1 MKYLDV
7 SFEDLNIQEELF
19 LTIGNFDGI
28 HRGHQQILNNLTTDS
43 KISKTK
49 SAILSFNP
57 HPKIFFNNE
66 KNFLINSKE
75 KKISI
80 LKNLNI
86 DYLIDLKFDNELT
99 QLSFSEFE
107 QNILLNKLTIK
118 RLYLGKDFRYGNQRK
133 GNLETLRSL
142 CNAYNIKLEELELLN
157 DNSSDEKISSSK
169 VRQFLKNGEIEKANE
184 YLIEKFSITGKVI
197 LGDQRGRTIGIPT
210 ANLKF
215 PINIIKIP
223 YGVYAVQI
231 KLSDNM
237 HFGIVNFG
245 MRPTFHKQTSIV
257 EVHIFDFEEDI
268 YGKEIEVLFLSKIR
282 DEQKFN
288 GIKELLNQITLDITV
303 AKKILKYGN

>member
-99 QLSFSEFE
+99 QLNFSEFE
-107 QNILLNKLTIK
+107 QNILLKKLSI
-118 RLYLGKDFRYGNQRK
+118 KDF
-133 GNLETLRSL
+133 
-142 CNAYNIKLEELELLN
+142 IW
-157 DNSSDEKISSSK
+157 EKI
-169 VRQFLKNGEIEKANE
+169 LDTEIKE
-184 YLIEKFSITGKVI
+184 KVI
-197 LGDQRGRTIGIPT
+197 LKHSNHYAIPMIL
-210 ANLKF
+210 NWK
-215 PINIIKIP
+215 
-223 YGVYAVQI
+223 
-231 KLSDNM
+231 
-237 HFGIVNFG
+237 NF
-245 MRPTFHKQTSIV
+245 S
-257 EVHIFDFEEDI
+257 
-268 YGKEIEVLFLSKIR
+268 Y
-282 DEQKFN
+282 
-288 GIKELLNQITLDITV
+288 
-303 AKKILKYGN
+303 

>member
-19 LTIGNFDGI
+19 LTIGNFDGV

-231 KLSDNM
+231 KLSDNI

>member
-28 HRGHQQILNNLTTDS
+28 HRGHQQVLNNLTTDS

-107 QNILLNKLTIK
+107 QNILLNKLAIK

-231 KLSDNM
+231 KLSDNI

>member
-7 SFEDLNIQEELF
+7 SFNDLNIQEDLF

-28 HRGHQQILNNLTTDS
+28 HKGHQKVLNYLTYNAQIS
-43 KISKTK
+43 KIK
-49 SAILSFNP
+49 SAILSFSP

-86 DYLIDLKFDNELT
+86 DYLIDLRFDNELT
-99 QLSFSEFE
+99 QLSFNEFE
-107 QNILLNKLTIK
+107 QNILLNKLSIK
-118 RLYLGKDFRYGNQRK
+118 KLYLGEDFRYGNKRK

-142 CNAYNIKLEELELLN
+142 CSTSDIKLEELQLLN
-157 DNSSDEKISSSK
+157 HNSSDEKISSSNI
-169 VRQFLKNGEIEKANE
+169 RQLLKSGDIEKANE
-184 YLIEKFSITGKVI
+184 CLIEKFSITEKVSQ
-197 LGDQRGRTIGIPT
+197 GDQRGRTIGIPT
-210 ANLKF
+210 ANLNY
-215 PINIIKIP
+215 PENIIKIP

-231 KLSDNM
+231 KILNNV

-245 MRPTFHKQTSIV
+245 LRPTFNKQTAIL
-257 EVHIFDFEEDI
+257 EAHIFDFEEDI
-268 YGKEIEVLFLSKIR
+268 YGKEIEVLFFSKIR

-303 AKKILKYGN
+303 AKKILNYGN

>member
-28 HRGHQQILNNLTTDS
+28 HRGHQQILNNLTTNS

-107 QNILLNKLTIK
+107 QSILLNKLNIK
-118 RLYLGKDFRYGNQRK
+118 RLFLGKDFRYGNQRK

-142 CNAYNIKLEELELLN
+142 CNANNIKLEELELLN

-231 KLSDNM
+231 KLSDNI

>member
-107 QNILLNKLTIK
+107 QNILLNKLAIK

-142 CNAYNIKLEELELLN
+142 CNAYNIKLEELELLK
-157 DNSSDEKISSSK
+157 DSSSDEKISSSK
-169 VRQFLKNGEIEKANE
+169 VRRFLKDGEIEKANE
-184 YLIEKFSITGKVI
+184 CLIEKFSITGKVI

-231 KLSDNM
+231 KLFDNM

>member
-107 QNILLNKLTIK
+107 QNILLNKLNIK
-118 RLYLGKDFRYGNQRK
+118 NLYLGKDFRYGNQRK

-142 CNAYNIKLEELELLN
+142 CNAYNIKLEEKLLTLKQN
-157 DNSSDEKISSSK
+157 A
-169 VRQFLKNGEIEKANE
+169 LKNSPK
-184 YLIEKFSITGKVI
+184 KF
-197 LGDQRGRTIGIPT
+197 
-210 ANLKF
+210 
-215 PINIIKIP
+215 IN
-223 YGVYAVQI
+223 
-231 KLSDNM
+231 D
-237 HFGIVNFG
+237 
-245 MRPTFHKQTSIV
+245 TS
-257 EVHIFDFEEDI
+257 
-268 YGKEIEVLFLSKIR
+268 YFLSNLII
-282 DEQKFN
+282 D
-288 GIKELLNQITLDITV
+288 
-303 AKKILKYGN
+303 

>member
-28 HRGHQQILNNLTTDS
+28 HRGHQQVLNNLTS
-43 KISKTK
+43 NAKISKTK
-49 SAILSFNP
+49 SAILSFSP

-86 DYLIDLKFDNELT
+86 DYLIDLKFDNDLT

-107 QNILLNKLTIK
+107 QNILLNKLSIK

-133 GNLETLRSL
+133 GNLKTLRSL
-142 CNAYNIKLEELELLN
+142 CDASNIKLEELQLLN

-169 VRQFLKNGEIEKANE
+169 IRQLLKNGEIEKANE
-184 YLIEKFSITGKVI
+184 CLIEKFSISGKVI
-197 LGDQRGRTIGIPT
+197 IGDQRGRTIGIPT
-210 ANLKF
+210 ANIEF
-215 PINIIKIP
+215 PENIIKIP

-231 KLSDNM
+231 KLFNNI

-245 MRPTFHKQTSIV
+245 IRPTFNKQTSIL
-257 EVHIFDFEEDI
+257 EAHIFDFEEDI
-268 YGKEIEVLFLSKIR
+268 YGKEIEVLFFSKIR

>member
-99 QLSFSEFE
+99 QLNFSEFE
-107 QNILLNKLTIK
+107 QNILLNKLAIK

-231 KLSDNM
+231 KLSDNI